1 MVDVDLRMEWKQATR
16 RVDASHTSS
25 ETARASRHGAHTVCL
40 SGKEWPPL
48 YMYHGSPALCISSR
62 TDSSAGCIAWR
73 RLWRLRAFA
82 LCDPA
87 VCMLHLDA
95 RGVDGSPERQSV
107 KACQSH
113 RCAAGLHRPG
123 PIRARLPVDT
133 GLHEYMR
140 CIYHN
145 LFVWCSTTI
154 L

>member
-113 RCAAGLHRPG
+113 RCAAVGLHRPNWSAL
-123 PIRARLPVDT
+123 I
-133 GLHEYMR
+133 HEP